1 MARPW
6 STFARSPTIG
16 AGAPEHGSGY
26 GEARA
31 SFETLWGVCSERG
44 VSGGEV
50 WWQGGVR
57 VPFYGRTAGLP
68 WAGCTGVLGDERPCH
83 WGN

>member
-1 MARPW
+1 MVRPW

-16 AGAPEHGSGY
+16 AGAPEHGSGH

-31 SFETLWGVCSERG
+31 SLEVFWGVCSERG

-57 VPFYGRTAGLP
+57 VPFYRWTAGSP
-68 WAGCTGVLGDERPCH
+68 WASMADL
-83 WGN
+83 